1 MALVLRE
8 QDVRQLLSMPDT
20 VTVLE
25 QAFQALADQA
35 VANLPRSRIV
45 MANGVLNILAAA
57 APSLGVLGYKAYT
70 AFREGLR
77 FVVMLY
83 SAQDGSLLAI
93 IESDWLG
100 RMRAGGTSA
109 LATRY
114 LARPDAAIVG
124 MIGSG
129 NQAETQLM
137 GVCAVRNVA
146 GVNVYSRTAQTCAM
160 FCESM
165 SRVLE
170 IEVRPVATAR
180 QAVESAD
187 ILITATTA
195 SDPVL
200 SGEWLRPGC
209 HINAIGSNWSTK
221 REIDLATLQRSY
233 LIVTDSLEQARAEAG
248 DFIIPAND
256 GLFDWAH
263 VYELCDMMAGQGLRR
278 DAPSDITLYKGLGIA
293 LEDIAT
299 AAHVYNLA
307 RERNVGQELTLLD

>member
-8 QDVRQLLSMPDT
+8 KDVRLLLTMPDT
-20 VTVLE
+20 ITVLE
-25 QAFQALADQA
+25 QAFHALAEQS

-45 MANGVLNILAAA
+45 MAHGVLNILAAA
-57 APSLGVLGYKAYT
+57 APALGVLGYKAYT

-83 SAQDGSLLAI
+83 SAQDGRLLAI

-100 RMRAGGTSA
+100 RMRSGGTSA

-114 LARPDAAIVG
+114 LARDDATVVG
-124 MIGSG
+124 IIGSG
-129 NQAETQLM
+129 NQAATQLM
-137 GVCAVRNVA
+137 GICAVRRVSA
-146 GVNVYSRTAQTCAM
+146 VYVYSRTSQTCNV
-160 FCESM
+160 FCDSM
-165 SRVLE
+165 SRILDV
-170 IEVRPVATAR
+170 EVRPVATAR

-187 ILITATTA
+187 ILVTATTA

-200 SGEWLRPGC
+200 FGEWLRPGC

-221 REIDLATLQRSY
+221 REIDLSTLQRSY

-263 VYELCDMMAGQGLRR
+263 VYELSEVVAGQGLQR

-307 RERNVGQELTLLD
+307 RENNVGQELLLLE

>member
-8 QDVRQLLSMPDT
+8 QDVRQLLTMPDT
-20 VTVLE
+20 ITVLE
-25 QAFQALADQA
+25 QAFHALAEQA

-83 SAQDGSLLAI
+83 SAQDGQLLAI

-109 LATRY
+109 LATHY

-137 GVCAVRNVA
+137 GICAVRKVSM
-146 GVNVYSRTAQTCAM
+146 VHVYSRTVQNCHA

-170 IEVRPVATAR
+170 VEVRPAASAR
-180 QAVESAD
+180 EAVEAAD

-195 SDPVL
+195 ADPVL
-200 SGEWLRPGC
+200 AGEWLRPGC

-256 GLFDWAH
+256 SLFDWAR
-263 VYELCDMMAGQGLRR
+263 VYELCDVIAGQGPRR

-299 AAHVYNLA
+299 AAHVYKLA
-307 RERNVGQELTLLD
+307 RDNHIGQELALLD

>member
-8 QDVRQLLSMPDT
+8 HDVRQLLTMPDT

-25 QAFQALADQA
+25 QAFHALADQA

-70 AFREGLR
+70 AYREGLR

-137 GVCAVRNVA
+137 GVCAVRKVA
-146 GVNVYSRTAQTCAM
+146 GVNVYSRTAQTCIA

-170 IEVRPVATAR
+170 VEVRPVATAR

-195 SDPVL
+195 PDPVL
-200 SGEWLRPGC
+200 AGEWLRPGC

-256 GLFDWAH
+256 GLFDWAR
-263 VYELCDMMAGQGLRR
+263 VYELCDVMAGQGPRR
-278 DAPSDITLYKGLGIA
+278 DALSDITLYKGLGIA

-307 RERNVGQELTLLD
+307 RENHVGQELALLD

>member
-8 QDVRQLLSMPDT
+8 QQVRQLLTMPDT
-20 VTVLE
+20 ITVLE
-25 QAFQALADQA
+25 QAFQALAEKA

-45 MANGVLNILAAA
+45 MVDGVLNILAAA
-57 APSLGVLGYKAYT
+57 APALGVLGYKAYT

-77 FVVMLY
+77 YVIMLY
-83 SAQDGSLLAI
+83 SAQDGRLLAI

-114 LARPDAAIVG
+114 LARPDATVVG
-124 MIGSG
+124 LIGSG
-129 NQAETQLM
+129 SQAETQLM
-137 GVCAVRNVA
+137 GICAVCRVA
-146 GVNVYSRTAQTCAM
+146 SVNVYSRTAQTCHA
-160 FCESM
+160 FCEKM
-165 SRVLE
+165 SRVLNV
-170 IEVRPVATAR
+170 EVRPVDTAR
-180 QAVESAD
+180 QAVELAE

-195 SDPVL
+195 SESVL

-248 DFIIPAND
+248 DFIIPASE
-256 GLFDWAH
+256 GLFDWAR
-263 VYELCDMMAGQGLRR
+263 VYELCDVIAGQGPRR

-293 LEDIAT
+293 LEDIAA

-307 RERNVGQELTLLD
+307 RDQHVGQELSLLD

>member
-8 QDVRQLLSMPDT
+8 QDVRQLLTMPDT

-25 QAFQALADQA
+25 QAFQALAEQA

-83 SAQDGSLLAI
+83 SAQDGQLLAV

-137 GVCAVRNVA
+137 GVCAVRNVV

-200 SGEWLRPGC
+200 AGEWLRPGC

-263 VYELCDMMAGQGLRR
+263 VYELCDVMAGQGPRR

-307 RERNVGQELTLLD
+307 REQHVGQELALLD

>member
-8 QDVRQLLSMPDT
+8 QDVRQLLTMPDT

-25 QAFQALADQA
+25 QAFQALAEQA

-83 SAQDGSLLAI
+83 SAQDGRLLAI

-137 GVCAVRNVA
+137 GVCAVRNVV

-200 SGEWLRPGC
+200 AGEWLRPGC

-263 VYELCDMMAGQGLRR
+263 VYELCDVMAGQGPRR

-307 RERNVGQELTLLD
+307 REQHVGQELALLD

>member
-8 QDVRQLLSMPDT
+8 QDVRQLLNMPDT
-20 VTVLE
+20 ITVLE
-25 QAFQALADQA
+25 QAFRALAEQA

-45 MANGVLNILAAA
+45 MADGVLNILAAA

-83 SAQDGSLLAI
+83 SAQDGQLLAI

-100 RMRAGGTSA
+100 RMRSGGTSA

-114 LARPDAAIVG
+114 LARPDAAVVG
-124 MIGSG
+124 LIGSG

-137 GVCAVRNVA
+137 GMCAVRKVSM
-146 GVNVYSRTAQTCAM
+146 VNVYSRTAQICNA

-170 IEVRPVATAR
+170 IEVRPVASAR
-180 QAVESAD
+180 EAVEPAD

-195 SDPVL
+195 ADPVL
-200 SGEWLRPGC
+200 FGEWLRPGC

-221 REIDLATLQRSY
+221 REIDLSTLQRSY

-263 VYELCDMMAGQGLRR
+263 VYELCDVIDGQGPRR

-299 AAHVYNLA
+299 AAHVYKLA
-307 RERNVGQELTLLD
+307 RDKHIGQELILLD

>member
-8 QDVRQLLSMPDT
+8 QDVRQLLTMPDT
-20 VTVLE
+20 ITVLE
-25 QAFQALADQA
+25 QAFHELAEQT

-57 APSLGVLGYKAYT
+57 APALGVLGFKAYT

-83 SAQDGSLLAI
+83 SAQDGQLLAI

-100 RMRAGGTSA
+100 RMRSGGTSA

-124 MIGSG
+124 LIGSG
-129 NQAETQLM
+129 NQAAAQLE
-137 GVCAVRNVA
+137 GICAVRQIST
-146 GVNVYSRTAQTCAM
+146 VNVYSRTPQSCQM

-165 SRVLE
+165 ARILE
-170 IEVRPVATAR
+170 AEVRPVASAR
-180 QAVESAD
+180 EAVETAD
-187 ILITATTA
+187 ILVTATTA
-195 SDPVL
+195 ADPVL
-200 SGEWLRPGC
+200 FGEWLRPGC

-221 REIDLATLQRSY
+221 REIDLSTLQRSY

-248 DFIIPAND
+248 DFIIPANE

-263 VYELCDMMAGQGLRR
+263 VYELCDVIAGQGPRR

-299 AAHVYNLA
+299 AAYVYNLA
-307 RERNVGQELTLLD
+307 RDRHIGQELMLLD